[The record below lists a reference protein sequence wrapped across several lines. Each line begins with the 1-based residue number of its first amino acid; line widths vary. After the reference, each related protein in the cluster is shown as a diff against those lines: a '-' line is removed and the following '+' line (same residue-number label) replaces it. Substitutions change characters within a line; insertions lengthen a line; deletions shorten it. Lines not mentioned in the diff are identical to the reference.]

1 MSQNKKFADEAS
13 LGSRL
18 GAYCWKSETKITTR
32 LQQNNEVSNKY
43 GKEDSLFDGNSILY
57 QNNFYYNC
65 DVSRY
70 LMSCN
75 TNLLLLFLF
84 LLICTLDLSE
94 DTGTGGN
101 DYNSEKLAP
110 KLLNFEVCP
119 NFPK

>member
-32 LQQNNEVSNKY
+32 FQQNNEVSNKY
-43 GKEDSLFDGNSILY
+43 GKEDSLFVGNSILY
-57 QNNFYYNC
+57 QNNFYC

-70 LMSCN
+70 LMSRN

-84 LLICTLDLSE
+84 LLICILDLSE